1 MKASYKKKDHRF
13 VIIMLIVAIV
23 CCLLTNAAYNSGV
36 SSFASS
42 LVGIAVTPIQKLAAN
57 VSESISGLG
66 EYFGDV
72 KQLKAENKELK
83 EEITRLSR
91 ENSKLAPL
99 KEENEMLHHFLGL
112 KTDRTDIQ
120 FVNAEIISRSASN
133 YTSDFSVDKGSIHG
147 IKKNMAVM
155 TEDGSLLGIIIE
167 VGATYSRGK
176 TLTSYDFSA
185 GIKNERTGEPGILSG
200 NFELSRQNLCHVT
213 DLYDSADYAVGDIIR
228 TSSLGDIYPPGLY
241 VGTVKELVPDKYG
254 YTVSAVVEPS
264 ATVSDTGM
272 VMIVTDFER
281 TYEDEVWFGSSIDD
295 VPSNVEENLLPALP
309 DELS

>member
-1 MKASYKKKDHRF
+1 MKASYKKNDHRF
-13 VIIMLIVAIV
+13 VIIMLIIASV

-36 SSFASS
+36 SNFASS
-42 LVGIAVTPIQKLAAN
+42 IVGIVVTPVQKLAAN
-57 VSESISGLG
+57 VHEGMADLG
-66 EYFGDV
+66 EYFGNV
-72 KQLKAENKELK
+72 KQLKAENKQLK
-83 EEITRLSR
+83 EEITHLSR
-91 ENSKLAPL
+91 ENSELAPL

-120 FVNAEIISRSASN
+120 FVNAEIISRSVSN
-133 YTSDFSVDKGSIHG
+133 YTSDFSVDKGSVHG

-200 NFELSRQNLCHVT
+200 SFELSRENLCHVT
-213 DLYDSADYAVGDIIR
+213 DLYDSTDYAVGDVIR

-281 TYEDEVWFGSSIDD
+281 TYEEDIWFGSADEDVLPNANDSI
-295 VPSNVEENLLPALP
+295 LPALP
-309 DELS
+309 DGI